1 MQFGFDQDVPSY
13 VPRFNETQEIA
24 WKNYCRP
31 ISDKKL
37 YFPPRL
43 FEADVTTRYAKW
55 WKQSILGRGDFV
67 QNILRKKR
75 SPGSRKHRPFV
86 GKANGS
92 GNDDGVPPGFPPN
105 IVESLNFGK
114 FCDDGS
120 KTKTRKVNE
129 FYADVHHENSVP
141 DCSQMTKHNT
151 VIPSIYV
158 EDSNHVSKDNTE
170 ISVGSLEEGFKDANE
185 RIEAN
190 MSSDRVCLSKTQGK
204 SCSFAIRKKVSSSNK
219 VTVAQ
224 HDVQFQSDNVAQVEA
239 KETVEEKEREEN
251 DHEVFVLSKEQYLK
265 IQEELARLARQQEE
279 MLQLMELREKR
290 NEELRQLLTSFLR
303 NQQPP
308 PSSS

>member
-1 MQFGFDQDVPSY
+1 
-13 VPRFNETQEIA
+13 
-24 WKNYCRP
+24 
-31 ISDKKL
+31 
-37 YFPPRL
+37 
-43 FEADVTTRYAKW
+43 
-55 WKQSILGRGDFV
+55 
-67 QNILRKKR
+67 
-75 SPGSRKHRPFV
+75 
-86 GKANGS
+86 
-92 GNDDGVPPGFPPN
+92 
-105 IVESLNFGK
+105 
-114 FCDDGS
+114 
-120 KTKTRKVNE
+120 
-129 FYADVHHENSVP
+129 
-141 DCSQMTKHNT
+141 
-151 VIPSIYV
+151 
-158 EDSNHVSKDNTE
+158 
-170 ISVGSLEEGFKDANE
+170 LEEGFKDANE